1 MTSRANALLTE
12 LCRHRNEKNIAGMA
26 RFGIV
31 SKNVLGLPTPYLR
44 DVARNLRRDH
54 ALALELWSS
63 GIYEARILAALIADP
78 EKISKSGMTAWATA
92 FDNWAICDGVCIH
105 FFRKSPYAHD
115 LVKLWN
121 RRKEEYVRRAG
132 FTMIATLAVHD
143 KSAADSVFRNYLKTI
158 ASAARDDRP
167 GVRKAVNWALRQIGK
182 RNRAL
187 NAAAIRAARKIHSID
202 SPAARWIASDALREL
217 ESPAVQKHLR
227 RKSPSQKHARRS

>member
-1 MTSRANALLTE
+1 MTPRANAILTE
-12 LCRHRNEKNIAGMA
+12 LCRRRNKKNIEGMA

-31 SKNVLGLPTPYLR
+31 SKNVLGLTTPYLR
-44 DVARNLRRDH
+44 GVARKLRRDH

-63 GIYEARILAALIADP
+63 GIFEARILAALIADP
-78 EKISKSGMTAWATA
+78 GKITKSEMTAWARE

-105 FFRKSPYAHD
+105 FFRKTPHAHD

-121 RRKEEYVRRAG
+121 RRKEEFVRRAG

-143 KSAADSVFRNYLKTI
+143 KTAPDSVFRNYLKTI
-158 ASAARDDRP
+158 ASAARDERP

-182 RNRAL
+182 RNRVL
-187 NAAAIRAARKIHSID
+187 NGAAIQAARKIQRID

-217 ESPAVQKHLR
+217 ESPAVQKRLHRNAQPRKRTR
-227 RKSPSQKHARRS
+227 RT